1 MKAFMVKGVHNSGKT
16 TLVAALV
23 RGLRRRGYTVGT
35 LKDIH
40 FEGFHMDTP
49 GTDTDLHR
57 QAGASPAAAL
67 GPSETAFIFDR
78 RLPVHRILRF
88 FDQDFLILEGD
99 PGLSCPN
106 LVTGI
111 APEDWAFRKDAKTLG
126 FSGILGG
133 STDEYQGLP
142 VFDPEKDLDR
152 IIALIEREGMDLDKN
167 TQTERELKLYF
178 DDEEVPMVPF
188 VEKII
193 KASLMGILGEL
204 RGYNEDVKIKI
215 EL

>member
-1 MKAFMVKGVHNSGKT
+1 MVKGVHNSGKT

-23 RGLRRRGYTVGT
+23 RELVRRGHTVGT

-40 FEGFHMDTP
+40 FQGFHMDTP

-57 QAGASPAAAL
+57 QAGASPVAAL
-67 GPSETAFIFDR
+67 GPSETALIFEG
-78 RLPVHRILRF
+78 RLEPAGLLRF
-88 FDQDFLILEGD
+88 FSRDFLILEGD
-99 PGLSCPN
+99 PGIACPN

-111 APEDWAFRKDAKTLG
+111 APEDWDFRRDDNTLG
-126 FSGILGG
+126 FSGILGAAA
-133 STDEYQGLP
+133 TEYRGLP
-142 VFDPEKDLDR
+142 VFDPGKDLDR
-152 IIALIEREGMDLDKN
+152 IIALIEKEGLKMEN
-167 TQTERELKLYF
+167 ETQKDRELKLYF
-178 DDEEVPMVPF
+178 DDSEVPMVPF

-204 RGYNEDVKIKI
+204 RGYSDDVKIRI